1 MTGCTLQLQPVVSI
15 STLLLARPNTSPN
28 WDIAGATIGLEI
40 PFTPTLLSGTFAAQ
54 AVNLETGSQT
64 SNPLGVTLSQGL
76 RVTLASTIPTLG
88 MALVDSP
95 PIDPPAPLPTEGTV
109 INNRAPVLKLLYH

>member
-1 MTGCTLQLQPVVSI
+1 M
-15 STLLLARPNTSPN
+15 
-28 WDIAGATIGLEI
+28 GAAAIEIPI